1 MERVRA
7 WLRHEAVCA
16 LSLVFALCGAA
27 HAGTHSDLVQQAV
40 AYEHGEGVPKD
51 QLKAATLYC
60 EAARAG
66 DAEAQYALGW
76 MYTHGRGVPRD
87 DGLAHGLFQLA
98 VAQGHE
104 YAERALRFVRH
115 AEPRLPECMTPPA
128 PPKLAALREGLPA
141 HRLEIVELVERLAP
155 RFDIDPALALAVIAV
170 ESNFDARARSP
181 RNAQG
186 LMQLIPAT
194 AQRFKVRD
202 AYDPAENVKGGLAYL
217 RWLLSYYRGQVEL
230 AIAAYNAG
238 EGAVDR
244 HGGVPPYAETR
255 AYVRKV
261 LELYEAQT
269 HPYDAS
275 LAQPSPV
282 LRQQTARM

>member
-1 MERVRA
+1 
-7 WLRHEAVCA
+7 
-16 LSLVFALCGAA
+16 
-27 HAGTHSDLVQQAV
+27 
-40 AYEHGEGVPKD
+40 
-51 QLKAATLYC
+51 
-60 EAARAG
+60 
-66 DAEAQYALGW
+66 
-76 MYTHGRGVPRD
+76 
-87 DGLAHGLFQLA
+87 
-98 VAQGHE
+98 
-104 YAERALRFVRH
+104 
-115 AEPRLPECMTPPA
+115 MTPPA

-269 HPYDAS
+269 HPYVPRSHSLRRCCGSRRRGCKAQGMRCAAGGSAMAS
-275 LAQPSPV
+275 SSACAASSM
-282 LRQQTARM
+282 R